1 VLSFLAVALVFGLV
15 IFIHEL
21 GHFTVAKLARV
32 KVLEFS
38 LGMGPKL
45 FGYKGKET
53 EYALRALPIGG
64 LCAMAGEPDGLQSG
78 AETCD
83 DSRRFD
89 RQPPRIRAAIT
100 AAGPVMNFVLALVL
114 FVLIYSIVGIPLGY
128 SSRIQEIIPDSAAEA
143 AGILP
148 GDRITS
154 VNGAAVSDWNELLLA
169 IQDHAGGDMELTLE
183 RNGDDWSAV
192 VTPQLDPETGRKL
205 IGIMTGP
212 ESLIWEKLTPWESI
226 SAGVRQTGA
235 TFRIIVDALRRMFS
249 GGVSIQELSGPV
261 GIVQTIA
268 QTAREGMVSLIFLT
282 AFLSINIGICN
293 LLPIPA
299 LDGGRLLFILIEKV
313 IRRPINPKKE
323 GMIHL
328 AGLVMLLML
337 MAVVTYFDVL
347 RLFN

>member
-1 VLSFLAVALVFGLV
+1 MLSFLAVVLVFGLV

-21 GHFTVAKLARV
+21 GHFTVAKLTGV
-32 KVLEFS
+32 KVVEFS

-45 FGYKGKET
+45 IGYKGKET
-53 EYALRALPIGG
+53 EYVLRALPVGG
-64 LCAMAGEPDGLQSG
+64 LCAMVGEPDGLQSG
-78 AETCD
+78 GEVCD
-83 DSRRFD
+83 ESRRFD
-89 RQPPRIRAAIT
+89 RQPPRVRAAIT
-100 AAGPVMNFVLALVL
+100 VAGPVMNFVLALVL

-128 SSRIQEIIPDSAAEA
+128 SNRIQEVAPDGA
-143 AGILP
+143 AGAAGVLP

-154 VNGAAVSDWNELLLA
+154 VNGTDVSDWNGILLA
-169 IQDHAGGDMELTLE
+169 IQNHAGGEMDLVLDRDGDSRSVTLE
-183 RNGDDWSAV
+183 PR
-192 VTPQLDPETGRKL
+192 LDPESGRQL

-212 ESLIWEKLTPWESI
+212 ENLIWENLSPGEGI
-226 SAGVRQTGA
+226 SAGFRQTGV
-235 TFRIIVDALRRMFS
+235 TFGVIIQALREMFS
-249 GGVSIQELSGPV
+249 GGVSVRDLSGPV

-268 QTAREGMVSLIFLT
+268 QTAQEGMVSLIFLT

-299 LDGGRLLFILIEKV
+299 LDGGRLLFILIEKI

-328 AGLVMLLML
+328 AGLVALLML
-337 MAVVTYFDVL
+337 MVVVTYFDVL